1 MKKILCFY
9 IAVFYTI
16 SLSAQ
21 VDEPK
26 SYNWYIGFNPV
37 SYASSFRIKE
47 PIKRMAAI
55 VNGYEYGFNIVAGHS
70 ISEPIQTEGRLSLGR
85 ANRAIFIGQFDVG
98 VNYFLRNSLK
108 DNNNK
113 GLYSGVFLK
122 YWDYYNQLTSIHF
135 HNISPYITLGYRW
148 NKNRWLFDLRVKQT
162 IAVHSWTSLEH
173 TKSGTAW
180 FFSPYPELIRV
191 LPVLNFTIGFKF

>member
-1 MKKILCFY
+1 MKKAICFFIAALY
-9 IAVFYTI
+9 IS

-21 VDEPK
+21 DDTTE
-26 SYNWYIGFNPV
+26 SYNWYIGLNPV

-47 PIKRMAAI
+47 PIKRMAAV
-55 VNGYEYGFNIVAGHS
+55 VNGYEYGFNIVAGRS
-70 ISEPIQTEGRLSLGR
+70 FSEHLQAEGRLSLGN
-85 ANRAIFIGQFDVG
+85 ANRAIFVGQFAAG
-98 VNYFLRNSLK
+98 INYFLLNSLK

-113 GLYSGVFLK
+113 GLYGGVFLK

-135 HNISPYITLGYRW
+135 HNISPYATVGYRW
-148 NKNRWLFDLRVKQT
+148 NKERWLFDLRIKQT
-162 IAVHSWTSLEH
+162 IAVHSWTSLEN

-191 LPVLNFTIGFKF
+191 LPVLNFTIGYQF